1 MLVAVACRYLR
12 WTKAMTIF
20 EHAMVGIDGALA
32 AGLLR
37 RHGWP
42 IIAMAGFMAMLPD
55 WDGLTILLG
64 PSCYAEGHRVWGHNL
79 LVAGLLA
86 MLVSGLAYR
95 FDGPIRIQQWIGRH
109 WRVLELRG
117 DVTCVSRCTSGWGLW
132 LAVGVLA
139 AYSHLL
145 ADMVFSAGRNM
156 PVWGVPL
163 GWPLSAVAWA
173 YPMVLWGDIGA
184 TIIFI
189 AGIFAMYRW
198 RAWTRAIAACTL
210 GLVIGYV
217 AVRGC
222 LP

>member
-1 MLVAVACRYLR
+1 
-12 WTKAMTIF
+12 MTF
-20 EHAMVGIDGALA
+20 YEHAMVGIDGALA
-32 AGLLR
+32 AGLQR

-42 IIAMAGFMAMLPD
+42 IVAVAGFTAMLPD

-64 PSCYAEGHRVWGHNL
+64 PSCYAQAHRVWGHNL

-95 FDGPIRIQQWIGRH
+95 FDGPVRIQRWLGRH
-109 WRVLELRG
+109 WRTLELGGAAAR
-117 DVTCVSRCTSGWGLW
+117 VSRCPSGWRLW

-163 GWPLSAVAWA
+163 LWPFSNVAWA
-173 YPMVLWGDIGA
+173 YPLVLWGDIGA
-184 TIIFI
+184 TLIFV
-189 AGIFAMYRW
+189 AGMFAMLRW
-198 RAWTRAIAACTL
+198 RAWTRTIATGTL

-217 AVRGC
+217 AARGC
-222 LP
+222 FP

>member
-1 MLVAVACRYLR
+1 
-12 WTKAMTIF
+12 MTFF

-32 AGLLR
+32 AGLHR
-37 RHGWP
+37 RRGWP
-42 IIAMAGFMAMLPD
+42 IVAMAGFTAMLPD

-64 PSCYAEGHRVWGHNL
+64 PSCYAQGHRVWGHNL

-95 FDGPIRIQQWIGRH
+95 FDWPIRIQQWIGRH
-109 WRVLELRG
+109 WRVLELPG
-117 DVTCVSRCTSGWGLW
+117 DITCVSARTAGGWWLW
-132 LAVGVLA
+132 LVVGVLA

-145 ADMVFSAGRNM
+145 ADIVFSAGRNM

-163 GWPLSAVAWA
+163 AWPFSDVAWA
-173 YPMVLWGDIGA
+173 YPLVLWGDVGA

-189 AGIFAMYRW
+189 VGMFAMCRW
-198 RAWTRAIAACTL
+198 PAWTRTIAACTL
-210 GLVIGYV
+210 GLVIAYV